1 MKLEKKEELLA
12 LPIQKTD
19 ISVAEEVKKQWDTIA
34 KPLDSLGKFERI
46 FTKIGMI
53 QGTKNISIGKR
64 AVLVLCADNGV
75 VEEGIS
81 QSTKE
86 VTAIV
91 AANMGKGITSVCRMA
106 GVAGADV
113 IAVDIGIDTKETIP
127 GILQKKIAFGTKN
140 FLKEPAMTEEE
151 TLKAIQ
157 TGMDLVCDCKE
168 KGYQILATGEM
179 GIGNTTTS
187 SAVAAARL
195 SLSAKETT
203 GKGAGLDDA
212 GFRRKREVIRKAI
225 EKYDLYGKDAF
236 TVLSCVGGLDIA
248 GLTGVF
254 LGGALYGI
262 PIVIDGV
269 ISAVAALVAARIC
282 PAAPNYMIASHMSRE
297 NCMGYIIKE
306 LNLEPVLYAD
316 MALGEGTG
324 AVMLFPMLD
333 QVMEVYAENTTF
345 SDIHMEQYKRFT

>member
-106 GVAGADV
+106 APFTRLSKAPIIITLPV
-113 IAVDIGIDTKETIP
+113 
-127 GILQKKIAFGTKN
+127 LSS
-140 FLKEPAMTEEE
+140 
-151 TLKAIQ
+151 TLKF
-157 TGMDLVCDCKE
+157 
-168 KGYQILATGEM
+168 
-179 GIGNTTTS
+179 TS
-187 SAVAAARL
+187 
-195 SLSAKETT
+195 T
-203 GKGAGLDDA
+203 
-212 GFRRKREVIRKAI
+212 
-225 EKYDLYGKDAF
+225 
-236 TVLSCVGGLDIA
+236 
-248 GLTGVF
+248 
-254 LGGALYGI
+254 
-262 PIVIDGV
+262 
-269 ISAVAALVAARIC
+269 
-282 PAAPNYMIASHMSRE
+282 
-297 NCMGYIIKE
+297 
-306 LNLEPVLYAD
+306 
-316 MALGEGTG
+316 
-324 AVMLFPMLD
+324 
-333 QVMEVYAENTTF
+333 
-345 SDIHMEQYKRFT
+345 